1 MSRASSGATGRG
13 RIVVGVDIG
22 GTKTA
27 VVAVALPNADV
38 MFREVIATQ
47 AARGAAR
54 LRAELVT
61 VLARLR
67 TELGLPERPPVGLSV
82 PELVALDGVVTT
94 DVVVPGLAGDR
105 ADWDELGVVRVESDV
120 RAAAC
125 AEAHVGAGRGF
136 PSLAYM
142 SIGTGISSTFVL
154 NGVAWPGA
162 HGAAILLGSGSL
174 GSRQGTDSRP
184 YILEELASGNAIVAA
199 YQSLGGTAGSARE
212 VLDHYSSD
220 PRATQVVDQAGYA
233 AGHGVAILV
242 NLLDPHAV
250 IVGGGLGCVDG
261 PYWRCL
267 QASAR
272 AHIWADEA
280 RDVPLLRSGLGPD
293 AAAIGAALAAAR
305 ARRRGAGDRF
315 HGRRERRHGRP
326 EVG

>member
-1 MSRASSGATGRG
+1 MSRATTG

-27 VVAVALPNADV
+27 VVAVSLPDADV

-47 AARGAAR
+47 AADGASR
-54 LRAELVT
+54 LRGELVT

-67 TELGLPERPPVGLSV
+67 SDLGLPDRPPVGLSV
-82 PELVALDGVVTT
+82 PELVDLGGVVTT
-94 DVVVPGLAGDR
+94 DVVIPGLAGDLKEW
-105 ADWDELGVVRVESDV
+105 AELGVVRVESDV

-125 AEAHVGAGRGF
+125 AEARVGSGRGF
-136 PSLAYM
+136 PSMAYV

-174 GSRQGTDSRP
+174 GPTRNSGRRP
-184 YILEELASGNAIVAA
+184 YILEELASGTAIVAG
-199 YQSLGGTAGSARE
+199 YQSLGGHAEGGE
-212 VLDHYSSD
+212 VLDRYASD
-220 PRATQVVDQAGYA
+220 PIAAQVVNRAGHA
-233 AGHGVAILV
+233 AGHGVALLV

-267 QASAR
+267 QATAR
-272 AHIWADEA
+272 AHIWAEAA

-293 AAAIGAALAAAR
+293 AAAIGAALAA
-305 ARRRGAGDRF
+305 GADR
-315 HGRRERRHGRP
+315 GRP
-326 EVG
+326 LQRDTR

>member
-1 MSRASSGATGRG
+1 MSPAGGERKGP
-13 RIVVGVDIG
+13 IVVGVDIG

-27 VVAVALPNADV
+27 IVAVVLPDAEV

-47 AARGAAR
+47 AAHGAGR
-54 LRAELVT
+54 LRSELGT

-67 TELGLPERPPVGLSV
+67 SELGLSERPPVGLSV
-82 PELVALDGVVTT
+82 PELVDLDGVVTT
-94 DVVVPGLAGDR
+94 DVVVPGLAGDLNEW
-105 ADWDELGVVRVESDV
+105 AELGVVRIESDV

-142 SIGTGISSTFVL
+142 SIGTGISSTFVR

-174 GSRQGTDSRP
+174 GARVGSDSRP
-184 YILEELASGNAIVAA
+184 YILEELASGTAIVEA
-199 YQSLGGTAGSARE
+199 YRSLGGTAESARE
-212 VLDHYSSD
+212 VLDLYSSD
-220 PRATQVVDQAGYA
+220 PLAAQVVEQAGRA
-233 AGHGVAILV
+233 AGHGVAVLV

-272 AHIWADEA
+272 GYIWADAA

-293 AAAIGAALAAAR
+293 AAAIGAALAAGADAR
-305 ARRRGAGDRF
+305 
-315 HGRRERRHGRP
+315 
-326 EVG
+326 

>member
-1 MSRASSGATGRG
+1 MSPVGSARKVP
-13 RIVVGVDIG
+13 IVVGVDIG

-27 VVAVALPNADV
+27 VVALALPEMEV
-38 MFREVIATQ
+38 MFRDVIATQ
-47 AARGAAR
+47 AAHGASR
-54 LRAELVT
+54 LRSELGT

-67 TELGLPERPPVGLSV
+67 SELGLRDPPPVGVSV
-82 PELVALDGVVTT
+82 PELVDLNGVVTT
-94 DVVVPGLAGDR
+94 DVVVPGLDGDLKEW
-105 ADWDELGVVRVESDV
+105 AELGVVRVESDV

-125 AEAHVGAGRGF
+125 AEAHVGAGQGF

-174 GSRQGTDSRP
+174 GPRRGSDGGP
-184 YILEELASGNAIVAA
+184 YILEELASGTAIVAA
-199 YQSLGGTAGSARE
+199 YQSVGGTAESARE
-212 VLDHYSSD
+212 VLDLYSSD
-220 PRATQVVDQAGYA
+220 PLAAQVVEHAGHA

-250 IVGGGLGCVDG
+250 IVGGGLGSVDG

-267 QASAR
+267 QESAR
-272 AHIWADEA
+272 AHIWADAA

-293 AAAIGAALAAAR
+293 AAAIGAALAA
-305 ARRRGAGDRF
+305 GAEGGQTLR
-315 HGRRERRHGRP
+315 
-326 EVG
+326 

>member
-1 MSRASSGATGRG
+1 MSRAGSDGSGP
-13 RIVVGVDIG
+13 IVVGVDIG

-27 VVAVALPNADV
+27 VVAIALPRADV
-38 MFREVIATQ
+38 KFCEVIATQ
-47 AARGAAR
+47 AAHGAGR
-54 LRAELVT
+54 LRGELGT

-67 TELGLPERPPVGLSV
+67 SELGLREHPPVGVSV
-82 PELVALDGVVTT
+82 PELVDLDGVVTT
-94 DVVVPGLAGDR
+94 DVVVPGLAGDLTQW
-105 ADWDELGVVRVESDV
+105 AELGVVRVESDV

-136 PSLAYM
+136 PSIAYL

-174 GSRQGTDSRP
+174 GSRPGSCSRP
-184 YILEELASGNAIVAA
+184 YILEELASGTAIVAGF
-199 YQSLGGTAGSARE
+199 QSLGGHAGSARE
-212 VLDHYSSD
+212 VLDRYSSD
-220 PRATQVVDQAGYA
+220 PLATQVIDQAGHA
-233 AGHGVAILV
+233 AGHGVAVLV

-250 IVGGGLGCVDG
+250 IVGGGLGSVDG

-272 AHIWADEA
+272 THIWADAA

-293 AAAIGAALAAAR
+293 AAAIGAALAA
-305 ARRRGAGDRF
+305 GAAG
-315 HGRRERRHGRP
+315 
-326 EVG
+326 

>member
-1 MSRASSGATGRG
+1 MSRAGSERSG

-27 VVAVALPNADV
+27 VVAVALPDADV

-47 AARGAAR
+47 SANGAGR
-54 LRAELVT
+54 LRGELVT
-61 VLARLR
+61 VLARLWS
-67 TELGLPERPPVGLSV
+67 ELGLRERPPVGVSV
-82 PELVALDGVVTT
+82 PELVDLDGVVTT

-105 ADWDELGVVRVESDV
+105 TEWADLGVVRIESDV
-120 RAAAC
+120 RAAAR
-125 AEAHVGAGRGF
+125 AEAHVGSGRGF

-174 GSRQGTDSRP
+174 GPRRGTDNGP
-184 YILEELASGNAIVAA
+184 FILEEHASGTAIVEA
-199 YQSLGGTAGSARE
+199 YQSLGGTAESARE
-212 VLDHYSSD
+212 VLDLYSSD
-220 PRATQVVDQAGYA
+220 PLAAQVVDQAGHA
-233 AGHGVAILV
+233 AGHGVALLV

-250 IVGGGLGCVDG
+250 IVGGGLGSVDG
-261 PYWRCL
+261 PYWCCL

-272 AHIWADEA
+272 AHIWADAA

-293 AAAIGAALAAAR
+293 AAAIGAALAA
-305 ARRRGAGDRF
+305 GADCRQTLQ
-315 HGRRERRHGRP
+315 RETR
-326 EVG
+326 